1 MPPKALELDC
11 GCGAGFG
18 AEAYSERID
27 CLRSDL

>member
-11 GCGAGFG
+11 GWEAGFG
-18 AEAYSERID
+18 AEAYRDKID